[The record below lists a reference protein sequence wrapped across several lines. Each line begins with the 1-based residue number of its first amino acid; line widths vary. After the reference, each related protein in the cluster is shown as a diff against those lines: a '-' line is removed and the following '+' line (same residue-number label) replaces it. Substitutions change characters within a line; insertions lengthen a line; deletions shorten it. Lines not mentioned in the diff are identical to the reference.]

1 MRCRGVIAV
10 AGAAFALLPASAAA
24 LPGHG
29 PREDI
34 DQSFTSTKPG
44 TPTGASWKGTY
55 HAAGNKRGTPPY
67 MLKMI
72 FYPPKGMRY
81 DTNVPAKCT
90 APDAVLQVMGPNACP
105 PGSLIARGST
115 QGIFYQPIG
124 HAFEFDR
131 FDHKIYVMNNTNEQ
145 IILVEAEGY
154 AVVRGKVR
162 PDGSQVFVNPT
173 CFPEPPTGCVDD
185 YVLQTGSAS
194 KLARYTRAVNGAVK
208 SYATTPQACPRSG
221 YWRSV
226 VKFWWKGGAVDSVVT
241 KQPCRPARRP

>member
-1 MRCRGVIAV
+1 MRCRGAIATSLTL
-10 AGAAFALLPASAAA
+10 FALLPASAAA
-24 LPGHG
+24 GPGHG
-29 PREDI
+29 PREDVS
-34 DQSFTSTKPG
+34 QSFTTMKPG
-44 TPTGASWKGTY
+44 TPTGLNWRGRY
-55 HAAGNKRGTPPY
+55 HAAGNKRGLPPY
-67 MLKMI
+67 MEKMI
-72 FYPPKGMRY
+72 FFPPKGMRY
-81 DTNVPAKCT
+81 DTSVPAQCT
-90 APDAVLQVMGPNACP
+90 APDALLQAMGPEACP
-105 PGSLIARGST
+105 PGSQLGT
-115 QGIFYQPIG
+115 GTTDGVFYQPIG

-131 FDHKIYVMNNTNEQ
+131 FHHKMYVMNNANEQ

-194 KLARYTRAVNGAVK
+194 KLARYTRSVNGRTR
-208 SYATTPQACPRSG
+208 SYATTPPRCPKSG

-241 KQPCRPARRP
+241 KQPCRRA